1 MGIVSRVDL
10 LSVYSRP
17 DSEIRDEILHQ
28 VLPDTMLAL
37 PRDIDATVSD
47 GVVTLSGG
55 PVSEQT
61 SRAAIDAARHVQGVV
76 AVRDRF
82 R

>member
-1 MGIVSRVDL
+1 
-10 LSVYSRP
+10 
-17 DSEIRDEILHQ
+17 
-28 VLPDTMLAL
+28 MLAL
-37 PRDIDATVSD
+37 PRDLDVTVSD
-47 GVVTLSGG
+47 GVVTLYGG
-55 PVSEQT
+55 PISEQT